1 MEIPVLDR
9 TYPVRQSPHYSATA
23 TDFHRWMAAKGPYR
37 TPAALASFAAKDYVY
52 LASIAFPACNERLLW
67 EFSGVCATMSE
78 QDDDWADHWDP
89 LIAEIWTRLAS
100 HIDPR
105 QMSRLTDAVSAYKAG
120 TEEYERKLIQGD
132 IPQDVGSYLQSRY
145 LTIGQLIDHVLIE
158 ISLGID
164 VSDSLSDPLMAELVR
179 CDVERVIACQ
189 DVLSLHKELHAGEHE
204 NLVHVIAAETGCGRT
219 EAVAQAC
226 VFFKDANAR
235 TDRAADAVLASPL
248 GRRRDIRQFVRGLN
262 DFVAG
267 LIEWTS
273 CSTRYTLADTSEWI
287 TPTVPYRQE
296 D

>member
-1 MEIPVLDR
+1 MDR
-9 TYPVRQSPHYSATA
+9 
-23 TDFHRWMAAKGPYR
+23 FGPYR
-37 TPAALASFAAKDYVY
+37 TSEERRSFAAKDYPY
-52 LASIAFPACNERLLW
+52 LASIAFPACNERLLG
-67 EFSGVCATMSE
+67 EFAGICATMTE
-78 QDDDWADHWDP
+78 RDDDWADHWNP
-89 LIAEIWTRLAS
+89 LIADIWARLAS
-100 HIDPR
+100 HTDPR
-105 QMSRLTDAVSAYKAG
+105 QMSRLTAAVSAYREGCAAHA
-120 TEEYERKLIQGD
+120 RKLIQGD
-132 IPQDVGSYLQSRY
+132 IPRDVGTYLISRY

-189 DVLSLHKELHAGEHE
+189 DVLSFPKEHNDGDDE
-204 NLVHVIAAETGCGRT
+204 NLVRVIATETGCSLND
-219 EAVAQAC
+219 AVTQAC

-248 GRRRDIRQFVRGLN
+248 GRRKDIRQFIRALN

-273 CSTRYTLADTSEWI
+273 CSSRYTGRTTSVWA
-287 TPTVPYRQE
+287 TPTVPYRPE